1 MSKWEEKILLSV
13 NFYVKSI
20 FVNHVATLFLSESD
34 DTDGGRSQKGRRSRT
49 NFNSWQLDE
58 LERAFMSCHYPDVFM
73 REALAM
79 RLGLRE
85 SRVAVSSIIN
95 FTREAQRCF
104 AVNFFLFGNEKNIII
119 LVHSPKS
126 KEALLNFRS
135 NCILFGKCICIYKTS
150 A

>member
-1 MSKWEEKILLSV
+1 MPLIR
-13 NFYVKSI
+13 FYVKSI
-20 FVNHVATLFLSESD
+20 SRNNNVPTLSISESD

-95 FTREAQRCF
+95 FTRETQRCF
-104 AVNFFLFGNEKNIII
+104 AVNFFYLVTKKRSSCWYGAPNISSLQNFCIFRG
-119 LVHSPKS
+119 
-126 KEALLNFRS
+126 LN
-135 NCILFGKCICIYKTS
+135 L

>member
-1 MSKWEEKILLSV
+1 MAQGVSSNISNKSFSLIV
-13 NFYVKSI
+13 HHPTNFFS
-20 FVNHVATLFLSESD
+20 FFPESD

-95 FTREAQRCF
+95 FTRET
-104 AVNFFLFGNEKNIII
+104 I
-119 LVHSPKS
+119 S
-126 KEALLNFRS
+126 KDVSRFIKLTAAPNSSHVVVPSTTLQ
-135 NCILFGKCICIYKTS
+135 K
-150 A
+150 

>member
-1 MSKWEEKILLSV
+1 MLQ
-13 NFYVKSI
+13 NPTI
-20 FVNHVATLFLSESD
+20 FFVFFPESD

-95 FTREAQRCF
+95 FTRETISKDVSRFIKLTA
-104 AVNFFLFGNEKNIII
+104 APNSSH
-119 LVHSPKS
+119 VHSSTINHSSEIRGLCLKKLS
-126 KEALLNFRS
+126 YEIDFS
-135 NCILFGKCICIYKTS
+135 DYGKF
-150 A
+150 

>member
-1 MSKWEEKILLSV
+1 MEFPRFHKIR
-13 NFYVKSI
+13 FYVKSI
-20 FVNHVATLFLSESD
+20 FVNNVATLFLPESD

-95 FTREAQRCF
+95 FTRETQRCF
-104 AVNFFLFGNEKNIII
+104 AVNFFY
-119 LVHSPKS
+119 LVTKKGS
-126 KEALLNFRS
+126 
-135 NCILFGKCICIYKTS
+135 
-150 A
+150 

>member
-1 MSKWEEKILLSV
+1 MEFPWFHEIR
-13 NFYVKSI
+13 FYVKSI
-20 FVNHVATLFLSESD
+20 FINNVTTLILPESD

-95 FTREAQRCF
+95 FTRETQRCF
-104 AVNFFLFGNEKNIII
+104 AVNFYLFGNEKRFII
-119 LVHSPKS
+119 LVQCPKS
-126 KEALLNFRS
+126 KESFVKK
-135 NCILFGKCICIYKTS
+135 FVKMD
-150 A
+150 